1 MNKPLLIGITG
12 GIGSGKT
19 TVSRVF
25 KTLGVPVYYAD
36 DHAKRLMVQNQTLTG
51 DIKALFGEESYDSEG
66 RLNRAYLTQR
76 VFSDARE
83 LEKLNALVHPAVGR
97 DFANWV
103 ANHDDHPYLLK
114 EAALIFETGS
124 NKLLDKVVVVT
135 APVEERVKRVLLR
148 DIHRSREQVLAIMEQ
163 QLSERKS
170 KADFIIDNSGKVMV
184 IPQVIALDQNLRRGG
199 GEFFPSIRGGAVWG
213 LPGS

>member
-19 TVSRVF
+19 TVAKVF

-36 DHAKRLMVQNQTLTG
+36 DRAKQLMVQDQALVS
-51 DIKALFGEESYDSEG
+51 DIKALFGEESYDPEAH
-66 RLNRAYLTQR
+66 LNRAYLTQR

-97 DFANWV
+97 DFDNWV
-103 ANHDDHPYLLK
+103 ANHDNYPYLLK

-124 NKLLDKVVVVT
+124 HKLLYKVVAVT

-148 DIHRSREQVLAIMEQ
+148 DIHRSRQQVLAIMKQ
-163 QLSERKS
+163 QLSESERKS
-170 KADFIIDNSGKVMV
+170 RADFIIDNSGEVMV
-184 IPQVIALDQNLRRGG
+184 IPQVIALNHKFLSFEPVPQ
-199 GEFFPSIRGGAVWG
+199 
-213 LPGS
+213 

>member
-1 MNKPLLIGITG
+1 MNQPLLIGITG

-19 TVSRVF
+19 TVCMVF
-25 KTLGVPVYYAD
+25 KPLGVPVYYAD
-36 DHAKRLMVQNQTLTG
+36 DRAKQLMVENQALVSE
-51 DIKALFGEESYDSEG
+51 IKALFGEESYDREEL
-66 RLNRAYLTQR
+66 LNRAYLTQR

-103 ANHDDHPYLLK
+103 ADHDDHPYLLK

-124 NKLLDKVVVVT
+124 HKLLNKVVAVT
-135 APVEERVKRVLLR
+135 APREERIKRALLR

-163 QLSERKS
+163 QLSESERKS
-170 KADFIIDNSGKVMV
+170 KADFIIDNSGEVMV
-184 IPQVIALDQNLRRGG
+184 IPQVIALDQKLRSG
-199 GEFFPSIRGGAVWG
+199 F
-213 LPGS
+213 